1 MEGSREMGEQH
12 GSVQFQSTPPPQNPV
27 LFTSKRFISI
37 CQWVKRN
44 NLESWHCTLT
54 FSSPWLRA
62 SQLRRLN
69 TSQVLV
75 AHAYN
80 SSYSGSRDQEDSG
93 SKPDQANSS
102 ARAYLEKPFTKI
114 GVVEWL
120 K

>member
-1 MEGSREMGEQH
+1 
-12 GSVQFQSTPPPQNPV
+12 
-27 LFTSKRFISI
+27 
-37 CQWVKRN
+37 
-44 NLESWHCTLT
+44 
-54 FSSPWLRA
+54 
-62 SQLRRLN
+62 
-69 TSQVLV
+69 VLV